1 MYTDLRNKLIRMYED
16 VFKEDLTPDD
26 RLDSDPVKILQIPDH
41 ESVTPQ
47 IAIET
52 PRFLESAAKKE
63 LSRILKSGAL
73 EDVHYPTPWCPRAF
87 FVQKPGSPDDSP
99 KVWLVTKFETCE

>member
-26 RLDSDPVKILQIPDH
+26 RLDSDPVKIPNIPEH
-41 ESVTPQ
+41 ESVSPENTKV
-47 IAIET
+47 AIET

-63 LSRILKSGAL
+63 LSRI
-73 EDVHYPTPWCPRAF
+73 
-87 FVQKPGSPDDSP
+87 
-99 KVWLVTKFETCE
+99 